1 MKSLLISLMAFL
13 CVLGINAT
21 PTGSGTQEDPYV
33 IADGDVYMVD
43 DPVYA
48 SFTAPGDGT
57 LTLSY
62 ILMKDPAFTVV
73 GGDVMPFTWGMG
85 APSTSVLE
93 VKAGETYV
101 IYNANKVGWSAEVT
115 VSFTAA
121 SGDALKILSSEPEQ
135 GSKVDKISWDN
146 QVKVTL
152 NKKVKYVHCE
162 FHGDEGIMHQYYT
175 SEAEEGEDVIMVGPE
190 KIEKDGRVLDNAW
203 YMYEGSTYEII
214 IESYQT
220 KEGMEQGT
228 ETPEK
233 TTLTFEGGTA
243 KVEKTVVNLVKVEPE
258 PNVVYPTEDQM
269 LSFKDDRKVVTVEVD
284 KKVKVK
290 NCVYPMG
297 MYGTLDWEWEVSYTE
312 EGHSIIKCTMS
323 EDFYNFMG
331 TIVTDVI
338 LQLDLTDEEG
348 NEIEPK
354 AEGFPES
361 VVFGSGYNFTF
372 DVNDG
377 RFADA
382 SLNFKSVTPAENSY
396 CTSLGKIEFTYGE
409 KVYTTSTA
417 TAAVYK
423 GEEKVADAILTTN
436 EDETGLGL
444 VVTAQF
450 VEIGTQTPKEINEFG
465 AYVLKVDSQSIAN
478 EYFNEETPWTDGL
491 QGHGTCNPDFT
502 VAFNIDPAILAV
514 ESVDPAPYVEG
525 GEYSKEIPAEI
536 NITLSGEGAKVN
548 SALVTYGMNTRVP
561 AEAKVEGKVITVTV
575 PEAALAE
582 NNIGVSVA
590 AVNENGTPIS
600 YGTDGVILLA
610 YQMPKNILVPTE
622 VTPADGSTVK
632 SIATVELTV
641 DSKYGVGELNTNN
654 VITVKKDGVEASNIS
669 AAIDYATGD
678 DMNKMMITFTP
689 EITEDGTYTVVIPEE
704 TFYDL
709 DGNLFNPE
717 LTYTFI
723 VDNSTNIGGVEVE
736 DANAVVEVYSVDG
749 CLVSKGKKADV
760 MKKLVKGIYIINGQ
774 KVVIR

>member
-1 MKSLLISLMAFL
+1 MAFL
-13 CVLGINAT
+13 CVLGVNAT
-21 PTGSGTQEDPYV
+21 PSGSGTKEDPYV
-33 IADGDVYMVD
+33 IADGDTYVVND
-43 DPVYA
+43 IVYA
-48 SFTAPGDGT
+48 SFTAPADGT
-57 LTLSY
+57 LSLKHGWSY
-62 ILMKDPAFTVV
+62 PTFMLEDGTPLNVS
-73 GGDVMPFTWGMG
+73 MG
-85 APSTSVLE
+85 VDANFSSLE
-93 VKAGETYV
+93 VEAGKTYV
-101 IYNANKVGWSAEVT
+101 IYNNRQLFFDLEIA
-115 VSFTAA
+115 VSFEEKGA
-121 SGDALKILSSEPEQ
+121 SSLQIVSSEPEQ
-135 GSKVDKISWDN
+135 GSKVEKISWDN

-175 SEAEEGEDVIMVGPE
+175 SEAEEGEDVIMVGPA

-233 TTLTFEGGTA
+233 TTLTFEGGTP

-284 KKVKVK
+284 KMVKVK
-290 NCVYPMG
+290 KCVYPMG
-297 MYGTLDWEWEVSYTE
+297 MYGTLDWEKAEVSYTK

-323 EDFYNFMG
+323 EAFYNFMG

-361 VVFGSGYNFTF
+361 VVFGSGYNFAF
-372 DVNDG
+372 GVNDG

-396 CTSLGKIEFTYGE
+396 STSLGKIEFTYGE

-478 EYFNEETPWTDGL
+478 EFFNEETPWTDGL

-536 NITLSGEGAKVN
+536 KITLSGENAKVN

-561 AEAKVEGKVITVTV
+561 AETKVEGKVITVTV

-654 VITVKKDGVEASNIS
+654 VITVKKDGAEASNIS

-723 VDNSTNIGGVEVE
+723 VDKSTNIGGVEVE

>member
-13 CVLGINAT
+13 CVLGVNAT
-21 PTGSGTQEDPYV
+21 PSGSGTKEDPYV
-33 IADGDVYMVD
+33 IADGDTYVVND
-43 DPVYA
+43 IVYA
-48 SFTAPGDGT
+48 SFTAPADGT
-57 LTLSY
+57 LSLKHGWSY
-62 ILMKDPAFTVV
+62 PTFMLEDGTPLNVS
-73 GGDVMPFTWGMG
+73 MG
-85 APSTSVLE
+85 VDANFSSLE
-93 VKAGETYV
+93 VEAGKTYV
-101 IYNANKVGWSAEVT
+101 IYNNRQLFFDLEIA
-115 VSFTAA
+115 VSFEEKGA
-121 SGDALKILSSEPEQ
+121 SSLQVVSSEPEQ
-135 GSKVDKISWDN
+135 GSKVEKISWDN

-190 KIEKDGRVLDNAW
+190 KIVKDDRVLDNAW
-203 YMYEGSTYEII
+203 YMYEGNTYEII

-228 ETPEK
+228 ETPET

-258 PNVVYPTEDQM
+258 PNVVYPTEDQL

-297 MYGTLDWEWEVSYTE
+297 MYGTLDWEKAEVSYTE

-372 DVNDG
+372 GVNDG

-654 VITVKKDGVEASNIS
+654 VITVKKDGAEASNIS

>member
-1 MKSLLISLMAFL
+1 
-13 CVLGINAT
+13 
-21 PTGSGTQEDPYV
+21 
-33 IADGDVYMVD
+33 
-43 DPVYA
+43 
-48 SFTAPGDGT
+48 
-57 LTLSY
+57 
-62 ILMKDPAFTVV
+62 
-73 GGDVMPFTWGMG
+73 
-85 APSTSVLE
+85 
-93 VKAGETYV
+93 
-101 IYNANKVGWSAEVT
+101 
-115 VSFTAA
+115 
-121 SGDALKILSSEPEQ
+121 
-135 GSKVDKISWDN
+135 
-146 QVKVTL
+146 
-152 NKKVKYVHCE
+152 
-162 FHGDEGIMHQYYT
+162 
-175 SEAEEGEDVIMVGPE
+175 
-190 KIEKDGRVLDNAW
+190 
-203 YMYEGSTYEII
+203 
-214 IESYQT
+214 
-220 KEGMEQGT
+220 
-228 ETPEK
+228 
-233 TTLTFEGGTA
+233 
-243 KVEKTVVNLVKVEPE
+243 
-258 PNVVYPTEDQM
+258 
-269 LSFKDDRKVVTVEVD
+269 
-284 KKVKVK
+284 
-290 NCVYPMG
+290 
-297 MYGTLDWEWEVSYTE
+297 
-312 EGHSIIKCTMS
+312 MS

-361 VVFGSGYNFTF
+361 VVFGSGYNFAF
-372 DVNDG
+372 GVNDG

-382 SLNFKSVTPAENSY
+382 SLNFKSVTPADNSY
-396 CTSLGKIEFTYGE
+396 STSLDKIEFTYGE

-478 EYFNEETPWTDGL
+478 EFFNEETPWTDGL

-536 NITLSGEGAKVN
+536 KITLSGENAKVN

-561 AEAKVEGKVITVTV
+561 AETKVEGKVITVTV

-600 YGTDGVILLA
+600 YGTDGVILLT

-654 VITVKKDGVEASNIS
+654 VITVKKDGAEASNIS

-723 VDNSTNIGGVEVE
+723 VDKSTNIGGVEVE

>member
-1 MKSLLISLMAFL
+1 MAFL
-13 CVLGINAT
+13 CVLGVNAT
-21 PTGSGTQEDPYV
+21 PSGSGTKEDPYV
-33 IADGDVYMVD
+33 IADGDTYVVND
-43 DPVYA
+43 IVYA
-48 SFTAPGDGT
+48 SFTAPADGT
-57 LTLSY
+57 LSLKHGWSY
-62 ILMKDPAFTVV
+62 PTFMLEDGTPLNVS
-73 GGDVMPFTWGMG
+73 MG
-85 APSTSVLE
+85 VDANFSSLE
-93 VKAGETYV
+93 VEAGKTYV
-101 IYNANKVGWSAEVT
+101 IYNNRQLFFDLEIA
-115 VSFTAA
+115 VSFEEKGA
-121 SGDALKILSSEPEQ
+121 SSLQIVSSEPEQ
-135 GSKVDKISWDN
+135 GSKLEKISWDN

-175 SEAEEGEDVIMVGPE
+175 SEAEEGEDVIMVGPA
-190 KIEKDGRVLDNAW
+190 KIEKDDRVLDNAW

-233 TTLTFEGGTA
+233 TTLTFEGGTP

-297 MYGTLDWEWEVSYTE
+297 MYGTLDWEKAEVSYTE

-361 VVFGSGYNFTF
+361 VVFGSGYNFAF
-372 DVNDG
+372 GVNDG

-382 SLNFKSVTPAENSY
+382 SLSFKSVTPAENSY
-396 CTSLGKIEFTYGE
+396 STSLDKIEFTYGE

-561 AEAKVEGKVITVTV
+561 AETKVEGKVITVTV
-575 PEAALAE
+575 PEVALAE
-582 NNIGVSVA
+582 NSIGVSVA
-590 AVNENGTPIS
+590 AVNESGTPIS

-654 VITVKKDGVEASNIS
+654 VITVKKDGAEASNIS
-669 AAIDYATGD
+669 ASIDYATGD

-723 VDNSTNIGGVEVE
+723 VDKSTNIGGVEVE

>member
-13 CVLGINAT
+13 CALGVNAT
-21 PTGSGTQEDPYV
+21 PSGSGTKEDPYV
-33 IADGDVYMVD
+33 IADGDTYVVND
-43 DPVYA
+43 IVYA
-48 SFTAPGDGT
+48 SFTAPADGT
-57 LTLSY
+57 LSLKHGWSY
-62 ILMKDPAFTVV
+62 PTFMLEDGTPLNVS
-73 GGDVMPFTWGMG
+73 MG
-85 APSTSVLE
+85 VDANFSSLE
-93 VKAGETYV
+93 VEAGKTYV
-101 IYNANKVGWSAEVT
+101 IYNNRQLFFDLEIA
-115 VSFTAA
+115 VSFEEKGA
-121 SGDALKILSSEPEQ
+121 SSLQVVSSEPEQ
-135 GSKVDKISWDN
+135 GSKVEKISWDN

-175 SEAEEGEDVIMVGPE
+175 SEAEEGEDVIMVGPA

-233 TTLTFEGGTA
+233 TTLTFEDGTP

-290 NCVYPMG
+290 NCVYPMD
-297 MYGTLDWEWEVSYTE
+297 MYGTLDWEKADVSYTE

-361 VVFGSGYNFTF
+361 VVFGSGYNFAF
-372 DVNDG
+372 GVNDG

-382 SLNFKSVTPAENSY
+382 SLSFKSVTPAENSY
-396 CTSLGKIEFTYGE
+396 STSLDKIEFTYGE

-478 EYFNEETPWTDGL
+478 EYFNEETPWTDGW

-525 GEYSKEIPAEI
+525 DEYSKEIPAEI

-561 AEAKVEGKVITVTV
+561 AETKVEGKVITVTV

-654 VITVKKDGVEASNIS
+654 VITVKKDGAEASNIS
-669 AAIDYATGD
+669 ASIDYAAGD

-723 VDNSTNIGGVEVE
+723 VDKSTNIGGVEVE

>member
-13 CVLGINAT
+13 CVLGVNAT
-21 PTGSGTQEDPYV
+21 PSGSGTKEDPYV
-33 IADGDVYMVD
+33 IADGDTYVVND
-43 DPVYA
+43 IVYA
-48 SFTAPGDGT
+48 SFTAPADGT
-57 LTLSY
+57 LSLKHGWSY
-62 ILMKDPAFTVV
+62 PTFMLEDGTPLNVS
-73 GGDVMPFTWGMG
+73 MG
-85 APSTSVLE
+85 VDANFSSLE
-93 VKAGETYV
+93 VEAGKTYV
-101 IYNANKVGWSAEVT
+101 IYNNRQLFFDLEIA
-115 VSFTAA
+115 VSFEEKGA
-121 SGDALKILSSEPEQ
+121 SSLQVVSSEPEQ
-135 GSKVDKISWDN
+135 GSKVEKISWDN

-190 KIEKDGRVLDNAW
+190 KIVKGDRVLDNAW
-203 YMYEGSTYEII
+203 YMYEGNTYEII

-233 TTLTFEGGTA
+233 TTLTFEGGTP

-290 NCVYPMG
+290 KCVYPMG
-297 MYGTLDWEWEVSYTE
+297 MYGTLDWEKAEVSYTE

-323 EDFYNFMG
+323 EAFYNFMG

-361 VVFGSGYNFTF
+361 VVFGSGYNFAF
-372 DVNDG
+372 GVNDG

-396 CTSLGKIEFTYGE
+396 CTSLDKIEFTYGE

-478 EYFNEETPWTDGL
+478 EFFNEETPWTDGM

-536 NITLSGEGAKVN
+536 NITLSGENAKVN

>member
-1 MKSLLISLMAFL
+1 MAFL
-13 CVLGINAT
+13 CVLGVNAT
-21 PTGSGTQEDPYV
+21 PSGSGTKEDPYV
-33 IADGDVYMVD
+33 IADGDTYVVND
-43 DPVYA
+43 IVYA
-48 SFTAPGDGT
+48 SFTAPADGT
-57 LTLSY
+57 LSLKHGWSY
-62 ILMKDPAFTVV
+62 PTFMLEDGTPLNVS
-73 GGDVMPFTWGMG
+73 MG
-85 APSTSVLE
+85 VDANFSSLE
-93 VKAGETYV
+93 VEAGKTYV
-101 IYNANKVGWSAEVT
+101 IYNNRQLFFDLEIA
-115 VSFTAA
+115 VSFEEKGA
-121 SGDALKILSSEPEQ
+121 SSLQVVSSEPEQ
-135 GSKVDKISWDN
+135 GSKLEKISWDN

-175 SEAEEGEDVIMVGPE
+175 SEAEEGEDVIMVGPA

-233 TTLTFEGGTA
+233 TTLTFEGGTP

-284 KKVKVK
+284 KMVKVK

-297 MYGTLDWEWEVSYTE
+297 MYGTLDWEKAEVSYTK

-361 VVFGSGYNFTF
+361 VVFGSGYNFAF
-372 DVNDG
+372 GVNDG

-409 KVYTTSTA
+409 KVSTTSTA

-478 EYFNEETPWTDGL
+478 EYFNEETPWTDGM

-561 AEAKVEGKVITVTV
+561 AETKVEGKVITVTV
-575 PEAALAE
+575 PEVALAE
-582 NNIGVSVA
+582 NSIGVSVA

-654 VITVKKDGVEASNIS
+654 VITVKKDGAEASNIS

-723 VDNSTNIGGVEVE
+723 VDKSTNIGGVEVE

>member
-1 MKSLLISLMAFL
+1 MAFL
-13 CVLGINAT
+13 CVLGVNAT
-21 PTGSGTQEDPYV
+21 PSGSGTKEDPYV
-33 IADGDVYMVD
+33 IADGDTYVVND
-43 DPVYA
+43 IVYA
-48 SFTAPGDGT
+48 SFTAPADGT
-57 LTLSY
+57 LSLKHGWSY
-62 ILMKDPAFTVV
+62 PTFMLEDGTPLNVS
-73 GGDVMPFTWGMG
+73 MG
-85 APSTSVLE
+85 VDANFSSLE
-93 VKAGETYV
+93 VEAGKTYV
-101 IYNANKVGWSAEVT
+101 IYNNRQLFFDLEIA
-115 VSFTAA
+115 VSFEEKGA
-121 SGDALKILSSEPEQ
+121 SSLQIVSSEPEQ
-135 GSKVDKISWDN
+135 GSKVEKISWDN

-175 SEAEEGEDVIMVGPE
+175 SEAEEGEDVIMVGPA

-233 TTLTFEGGTA
+233 TTLTFEGGTP

-290 NCVYPMG
+290 KCVYPMD
-297 MYGTLDWEWEVSYTE
+297 MYGTLDWEKAEVSYTE

-323 EDFYNFMG
+323 EAFYNFMG

-361 VVFGSGYNFTF
+361 VVFGSGYNFAF
-372 DVNDG
+372 GVNDG

-396 CTSLGKIEFTYGE
+396 CTSLDKIEFTYGE

-478 EYFNEETPWTDGL
+478 EFFNEETPWTDGW

-536 NITLSGEGAKVN
+536 KITLSGENAKVN

-561 AEAKVEGKVITVTV
+561 AETKVEGKVITVTV

-654 VITVKKDGVEASNIS
+654 VITVKKDGAEASNIS
-669 AAIDYATGD
+669 ASIDYAAGD

-723 VDNSTNIGGVEVE
+723 VDKSTNIGGVEVE

>member
-13 CVLGINAT
+13 CVLGVNAT
-21 PTGSGTQEDPYV
+21 PSGSGTKEDPYV
-33 IADGDVYMVD
+33 IADGDTYVVND
-43 DPVYA
+43 IVYA
-48 SFTAPGDGT
+48 SFTAPADGT
-57 LTLSY
+57 LSLKHGWSY
-62 ILMKDPAFTVV
+62 PTFMLEDGTPLNVS
-73 GGDVMPFTWGMG
+73 MG
-85 APSTSVLE
+85 VDANFSSLE
-93 VKAGETYV
+93 VEAGKTYV
-101 IYNANKVGWSAEVT
+101 IYNNRQLFFDLEIA
-115 VSFTAA
+115 VSFEEKGA
-121 SGDALKILSSEPEQ
+121 SSLQVVSSEPEQ

-175 SEAEEGEDVIMVGPE
+175 SEAEEGEDVIMVGPA

-203 YMYEGSTYEII
+203 YMYEGNTYEII

-220 KEGMEQGT
+220 KEGMDQGT

-233 TTLTFEGGTA
+233 TTLTFEGGTP

-290 NCVYPMG
+290 KCVYPMG
-297 MYGTLDWEWEVSYTE
+297 MYGTLDWEKAEVSYTK

-323 EDFYNFMG
+323 EAFYNFMG
-331 TIVTDVI
+331 TIVTDVT

-361 VVFGSGYNFTF
+361 VVFGSGYNFAF
-372 DVNDG
+372 GVNDG

-382 SLNFKSVTPAENSY
+382 SLSFKSVTPAENSY
-396 CTSLGKIEFTYGE
+396 STSLDKIEFTYGE

-590 AVNENGTPIS
+590 AVNESGTPIS
-600 YGTDGVILLA
+600 YGTDGVILLT

-654 VITVKKDGVEASNIS
+654 VITVKKDGAEASNIS

-709 DGNLFNPE
+709 NGNLFNPE

-723 VDNSTNIGGVEVE
+723 VDKSTNIGGVEVE

>member
-13 CVLGINAT
+13 CVLGVNAA
-21 PTGSGTQEDPYV
+21 PSGSGTQEDPYV
-33 IADGDVYMVD
+33 IADGDNYVVNA
-43 DPVYA
+43 PVYA

-62 ILMKDPAFTVV
+62 NLMKDPAFTVV

-85 APSTSVLE
+85 APSTSTLE
-93 VKAGETYV
+93 VKSGETYV
-101 IYNANKVGWSAEVT
+101 IYNANTIDWETTIT

-135 GSKVDKISWDN
+135 GSKLEKISWDN

-162 FHGDEGIMHQYYT
+162 FHGDEGLMHQYYT
-175 SEAEEGEDVIMVGPE
+175 SESEEGEDVIMVGPE
-190 KIEKDGRVLDNAW
+190 KIVKDDRVLDNAW
-203 YMYEGSTYEII
+203 YMYEGNTYEII

-228 ETPEK
+228 ETPET

-258 PNVVYPTEDQM
+258 PNVVYPTEDQL

-284 KKVKVK
+284 KKVNVK
-290 NCVYPMG
+290 KCVYPMG
-297 MYGTLDWEWEVSYTE
+297 MYGTLDWEKPDVKYD
-312 EGHSIIKCTMS
+312 EGNGHTIIKCTMS
-323 EDFYNFMG
+323 EAFYNFMG

-372 DVNDG
+372 GVNDG

-382 SLNFKSVTPAENSY
+382 SLKYKSVTPAENSY
-396 CTSLGKIEFTYGE
+396 STSLGKMEFAYDE
-409 KVYTTSTA
+409 RVYITSTA
-417 TAAVYK
+417 NAAVYK
-423 GEEKVADAILTTN
+423 GEEKVADAILTSN
-436 EDETGLGL
+436 EDETGLI
-444 VVTAQF
+444 VTAQF

-478 EYFNEETPWTDGL
+478 ELFNEETPWTDGL
-491 QGHGTCNPDFT
+491 QGHGICNPDFT
-502 VAFNIDPAILAV
+502 VAFNIDPVIITV

-536 NITLSGEGAKVN
+536 KITLSGENAKVN

-654 VITVKKDGVEASNIS
+654 VITVKKDGAEASNIS

>member
-1 MKSLLISLMAFL
+1 MAFL
-13 CVLGINAT
+13 CVLGVNAT
-21 PTGSGTQEDPYV
+21 PSGSGTQEDPYV
-33 IADGDVYMVD
+33 IADGDTYVVGKN
-43 DPVYA
+43 VTTYA
-48 SFTAPGDGT
+48 SFTAPEDGVLTLTHGFVYPSFTLEDGT
-57 LTLSY
+57 QLT
-62 ILMKDPAFTVV
+62 VE
-73 GGDVMPFTWGMG
+73 WGMDG
-85 APSTSVLE
+85 NTSTLNVE
-93 VKAGETYV
+93 KGKTYV
-101 IYNANKVGWSAEVT
+101 FYNASDPGYDLEVT
-115 VSFTAA
+115 VAFTAKGA
-121 SGDALKILSSEPEQ
+121 SSLQVVSTEPEQ
-135 GSKVDKISWDN
+135 GSKVEKISWDN

-175 SEAEEGEDVIMVGPE
+175 SEAEEGEDVIMVGPS
-190 KIEKDGRVLDNAW
+190 KIEKNDEIVDNAW
-203 YMYEGSTYEII
+203 YMYEGTTYEIV

-228 ETPEK
+228 EAPE
-233 TTLTFEGGTA
+233 TATLTFEGGTP

-258 PNVVYPTEDQM
+258 PNLVYPTADQL
-269 LSFKDDRKVVTVEVD
+269 LSFKDNKKTVTVEVD

-290 NCVYPMG
+290 DCVYPMG
-297 MYGTLDWEWEVSYTE
+297 MYGTLDWEQPEVSYTE
-312 EGHSIIKCTMS
+312 EGHSIIKCTMPES
-323 EDFYNFMG
+323 FYEFMG
-331 TIVTDVI
+331 SIITDVI
-338 LQLDLTDEEG
+338 LQLDLTDENG
-348 NEIEPK
+348 NEIDPK
-354 AEGFPES
+354 AEGYPEN
-361 VVFGSGYNFTF
+361 VIFGSGYTFTF
-372 DVNDG
+372 GVNDG

-382 SLNFKSVTPAENSY
+382 SLMYGSVTPAENSY
-396 CTSLGKIEFTYGE
+396 STSLDKMEFTYGSYI
-409 KVYTTSTA
+409 YTTSTA
-417 TAAVYK
+417 KAAVYK
-423 GEEKVADAILTTN
+423 GEEKVADAILTANN
-436 EDETGLGL
+436 ENETYT
-444 VVTAQF
+444 VTAQF
-450 VEIGTQTPKEINEFG
+450 VEIGTETPKEINEFG

-536 NITLSGEGAKVN
+536 KITLSGEGAKVN

-561 AEAKVEGKVITVTV
+561 AETKVEGKVITVTV

-582 NNIGVSVA
+582 NSIGVSVA
-590 AVNENGTPIS
+590 AVNESGTPIS
-600 YGTDGVILLA
+600 YGTDGVILLT

-622 VTPADGSTVK
+622 VTPADESTVK
-632 SIATVELTV
+632 SIDKVVLTV
-641 DSKYGVGELNTNN
+641 DPEYGVGTLNTNN
-654 VITVKKDGVEASNIS
+654 VITVKKDGAEASNIS
-669 AAIDYATGD
+669 ASIDYAVD
-678 DMNKMMITFTP
+678 ADNKVEITFAP

-709 DGNLFNPE
+709 SDNLFNPE

-749 CLVSKGKKADV
+749 SLVSKGKKADV

>member
-1 MKSLLISLMAFL
+1 MAFL
-13 CVLGINAT
+13 CVLGVNAT
-21 PTGSGTQEDPYV
+21 PSGSGTKEDPYV
-33 IADGDVYMVD
+33 IADGDTYVVND
-43 DPVYA
+43 IVYA
-48 SFTAPGDGT
+48 SFTAPADGT
-57 LTLSY
+57 LSLKHGWSY
-62 ILMKDPAFTVV
+62 PTFMLEDGTPLNVS
-73 GGDVMPFTWGMG
+73 MG
-85 APSTSVLE
+85 VDANFSSLE
-93 VKAGETYV
+93 VEAGKTYV
-101 IYNANKVGWSAEVT
+101 IYNNRQLFFDLEIA
-115 VSFTAA
+115 VSFEEKGA
-121 SGDALKILSSEPEQ
+121 SSLQVVSSEPEQ
-135 GSKVDKISWDN
+135 GSKVEKISWDN

-190 KIEKDGRVLDNAW
+190 KIVKDDRVLDNAW
-203 YMYEGSTYEII
+203 YMYEGNTYEII

-228 ETPEK
+228 ETPET

-258 PNVVYPTEDQM
+258 PNVVYPTEDQL

-284 KKVKVK
+284 KKVNVK
-290 NCVYPMG
+290 KCVYPMD
-297 MYGTLDWEWEVSYTE
+297 MYGTLDWEKPDVKYD
-312 EGHSIIKCTMS
+312 EGNGHTIIKCTMS
-323 EDFYNFMG
+323 EAFYNFMG

-372 DVNDG
+372 GVNDG

-396 CTSLGKIEFTYGE
+396 STSLDKIEFTYGE
-409 KVYTTSTA
+409 YVSTTSTA
-417 TAAVYK
+417 KAAVYK
-423 GEEKVADAILTTN
+423 GEEKVADAILTSN
-436 EDETGLGL
+436 DENDAYT
-444 VVTAQF
+444 VTAQF

-478 EYFNEETPWTDGL
+478 EFFNEETPWTDGW

-654 VITVKKDGVEASNIS
+654 VITVKKDGAEASNIS

>member
-1 MKSLLISLMAFL
+1 M
-13 CVLGINAT
+13 CLGVNAT
-21 PTGSGTQEDPYV
+21 PSGTGTKEDPYV
-33 IADGDVYMVD
+33 IADGDTYVVND
-43 DPVYA
+43 IVYA
-48 SFTAPGDGT
+48 SFTAPADGT
-57 LTLSY
+57 LSLKHGWSY
-62 ILMKDPAFTVV
+62 PTFMLEDGTPLNVS
-73 GGDVMPFTWGMG
+73 MG
-85 APSTSVLE
+85 VDANFSSLE
-93 VKAGETYV
+93 VEAGKTYV
-101 IYNANKVGWSAEVT
+101 IYNNRQLFFDLEIA
-115 VSFTAA
+115 VSFEEKGA
-121 SGDALKILSSEPEQ
+121 SSLQVVSSEPEQ
-135 GSKVDKISWDN
+135 GSKVEKISWDN

-175 SEAEEGEDVIMVGPE
+175 SEAEEGEDVIMVGPA

-228 ETPEK
+228 ETPET

-290 NCVYPMG
+290 KCVYPMG
-297 MYGTLDWEWEVSYTE
+297 MYGTLDWEKAEVSYTK

-323 EDFYNFMG
+323 EAFYNFMG

-361 VVFGSGYNFTF
+361 VVFGSGYNFAF
-372 DVNDG
+372 GVNDG

-382 SLNFKSVTPAENSY
+382 SLSFKSVTPAENSY
-396 CTSLGKIEFTYGE
+396 STSLDKIEFTYGE

-590 AVNENGTPIS
+590 AVNESGTPIS
-600 YGTDGVILLA
+600 YGTDGVILLT

-654 VITVKKDGVEASNIS
+654 VITVKKDGAEANNIS
-669 AAIDYATGD
+669 ASIDYATGD
-678 DMNKMMITFTP
+678 DMNKMVITFTP
-689 EITEDGTYTVVIPEE
+689 EITEDGTYNVVIPEE

-723 VDNSTNIGGVEVE
+723 VDKSTNIGGVEVE

>member
-1 MKSLLISLMAFL
+1 MAFL
-13 CVLGINAT
+13 CVLGVNAT
-21 PTGSGTQEDPYV
+21 PSGSGTKEDPYV
-33 IADGDVYMVD
+33 IADGDTYVVND
-43 DPVYA
+43 IVYA
-48 SFTAPGDGT
+48 SFTAPADGT
-57 LTLSY
+57 LSLKHGWSY
-62 ILMKDPAFTVV
+62 PTFMLEDGTPLNVS
-73 GGDVMPFTWGMG
+73 MG
-85 APSTSVLE
+85 VDANFSSLE
-93 VKAGETYV
+93 VEAGKTYV
-101 IYNANKVGWSAEVT
+101 IYNNRQLFFDLEIA
-115 VSFTAA
+115 VSFEEKGA
-121 SGDALKILSSEPEQ
+121 SSLQVVSSEPEQ
-135 GSKVDKISWDN
+135 GSKVEKISWDN

-190 KIEKDGRVLDNAW
+190 KIVKGDRVLDNAW
-203 YMYEGSTYEII
+203 YMYEGNTYEII

-228 ETPEK
+228 ETPET
-233 TTLTFEGGTA
+233 TTLTFEGGTP

-297 MYGTLDWEWEVSYTE
+297 MYGTLNWEKAEVSYTK

-372 DVNDG
+372 GVNDG

-396 CTSLGKIEFTYGE
+396 STSLDKIEFTYGE

-491 QGHGTCNPDFT
+491 QGHGICNPDFT

>member
-1 MKSLLISLMAFL
+1 MAFL
-13 CVLGINAT
+13 CALGVSAT
-21 PTGSGTQEDPYV
+21 PTGTGTKEDPYV
-33 IADGDVYMVD
+33 IADGDTYVVND
-43 DPVYA
+43 IVYA
-48 SFTAPGDGT
+48 SFTAPADGT
-57 LTLSY
+57 LSLKHGWSY
-62 ILMKDPAFTVV
+62 PTFMLEDGTPLNVS
-73 GGDVMPFTWGMG
+73 MG
-85 APSTSVLE
+85 VDANFSSLE
-93 VKAGETYV
+93 VEAGKTYV
-101 IYNANKVGWSAEVT
+101 IYNNRQLFFDLEIA
-115 VSFTAA
+115 VSFEEKGA
-121 SGDALKILSSEPEQ
+121 SSLQVVSSEPEQ
-135 GSKVDKISWDN
+135 GSKVEKISWDN

-175 SEAEEGEDVIMVGPE
+175 SEAEEGEDVIMVGPA

-220 KEGMEQGT
+220 KEGMDQGT

-233 TTLTFEGGTA
+233 TTLTFEGGTP

-290 NCVYPMG
+290 DCVYPMG
-297 MYGTLDWEWEVSYTE
+297 MYGTLDWEKAEVSYTE

-323 EDFYNFMG
+323 EAFYNFMG

-361 VVFGSGYNFTF
+361 VVFGSGYNFAF
-372 DVNDG
+372 GVNDG

-409 KVYTTSTA
+409 KVSTTSTA

-575 PEAALAE
+575 PEVALAE

-654 VITVKKDGVEASNIS
+654 VITVKKDGAEASNIS
-669 AAIDYATGD
+669 ASIDYATGD

-723 VDNSTNIGGVEVE
+723 VDKSTNIGGVEVE

>member
-1 MKSLLISLMAFL
+1 M
-13 CVLGINAT
+13 CLGVNAA
-21 PTGSGTQEDPYV
+21 PSGSGTKEDPYV
-33 IADGDVYMVD
+33 IADGDTYVVND
-43 DPVYA
+43 IVYA
-48 SFTAPGDGT
+48 SFTAPADGT
-57 LTLSY
+57 LSLKHGWSY
-62 ILMKDPAFTVV
+62 PTFMLEDGTPLNVS
-73 GGDVMPFTWGMG
+73 MG
-85 APSTSVLE
+85 VDANFSSLE
-93 VKAGETYV
+93 VEAGKTYV
-101 IYNANKVGWSAEVT
+101 IYNNRQLFFDLEIA
-115 VSFTAA
+115 VSFEEKGA
-121 SGDALKILSSEPEQ
+121 SSLQVVSSEPEQ
-135 GSKVDKISWDN
+135 GSKVEKISWDN

-190 KIEKDGRVLDNAW
+190 KIVKDDRVLDNAW
-203 YMYEGSTYEII
+203 YMYEGNTYEII

-228 ETPEK
+228 ETPET

-290 NCVYPMG
+290 DCVYPMG
-297 MYGTLDWEWEVSYTE
+297 MYGTLDWEKAEVSYTE

-323 EDFYNFMG
+323 ESFYNFMG

-372 DVNDG
+372 GVNDG

-382 SLNFKSVTPAENSY
+382 SLNFKSVTPADNSY
-396 CTSLGKIEFTYGE
+396 STSLDKIEFTYGE

-417 TAAVYK
+417 NAAVYK
-423 GEEKVADAILTTN
+423 GEEKVADAILTSN

-478 EYFNEETPWTDGL
+478 EFFNEETPWTDGL

-502 VAFNIDPAILAV
+502 VAFNIDPVIITV

-536 NITLSGEGAKVN
+536 NITLSGEGVKVN

-600 YGTDGVILLA
+600 YGTDGVILLT

-654 VITVKKDGVEASNIS
+654 VITVKKDGAEASNIS

>member
-1 MKSLLISLMAFL
+1 M
-13 CVLGINAT
+13 CLGVNAT
-21 PTGSGTQEDPYV
+21 PSGSGTKEDPYV
-33 IADGDVYMVD
+33 IADGDTYVVND
-43 DPVYA
+43 IVYA
-48 SFTAPGDGT
+48 SFTAPADGT
-57 LTLSY
+57 LSLKHGWSY
-62 ILMKDPAFTVV
+62 PTFMLEDGTPLNVS
-73 GGDVMPFTWGMG
+73 MG
-85 APSTSVLE
+85 VDANFSSLE
-93 VKAGETYV
+93 VEAGKTYV
-101 IYNANKVGWSAEVT
+101 IYNNRQLFFDLEIA
-115 VSFTAA
+115 VSFEEKGA
-121 SGDALKILSSEPEQ
+121 SSLQVVSSEPEQ
-135 GSKVDKISWDN
+135 GSKVEKISWDN

-190 KIEKDGRVLDNAW
+190 KIVKGDRVLDNAW
-203 YMYEGSTYEII
+203 YMYEGNTYEII

-228 ETPEK
+228 ETPET
-233 TTLTFEGGTA
+233 TTLTFEGGTP

-290 NCVYPMG
+290 DCVYPMG
-297 MYGTLDWEWEVSYTE
+297 MYGTLDWEKAEVSYTK

-323 EDFYNFMG
+323 EAFYNFMG

-372 DVNDG
+372 GVNDG

-396 CTSLGKIEFTYGE
+396 STSLDKIEFTYGE

-478 EYFNEETPWTDGL
+478 EFFNEETPWTDGM
-491 QGHGTCNPDFT
+491 QGHGICNPDFT

-654 VITVKKDGVEASNIS
+654 VITVKKDGAEASNIS

-704 TFYDL
+704 TFYNL

>member
-1 MKSLLISLMAFL
+1 MQPQVVRVTK
-13 CVLGINAT
+13 
-21 PTGSGTQEDPYV
+21 EDPYV
-33 IADGDVYMVD
+33 IADGDTY
-43 DPVYA
+43 
-48 SFTAPGDGT
+48 
-57 LTLSY
+57 
-62 ILMKDPAFTVV
+62 VV
-73 GGDVMPFTWGMG
+73 G
-85 APSTSVLE
+85 
-93 VKAGETYV
+93 K
-101 IYNANKVGWSAEVT
+101 
-115 VSFTAA
+115 
-121 SGDALKILSSEPEQ
+121 
-135 GSKVDKISWDN
+135 
-146 QVKVTL
+146 
-152 NKKVKYVHCE
+152 
-162 FHGDEGIMHQYYT
+162 
-175 SEAEEGEDVIMVGPE
+175 
-190 KIEKDGRVLDNAW
+190 
-203 YMYEGSTYEII
+203 
-214 IESYQT
+214 
-220 KEGMEQGT
+220 
-228 ETPEK
+228 
-233 TTLTFEGGTA
+233 
-243 KVEKTVVNLVKVEPE
+243 
-258 PNVVYPTEDQM
+258 
-269 LSFKDDRKVVTVEVD
+269 
-284 KKVKVK
+284 
-290 NCVYPMG
+290 
-297 MYGTLDWEWEVSYTE
+297 
-312 EGHSIIKCTMS
+312 
-323 EDFYNFMG
+323 
-331 TIVTDVI
+331 
-338 LQLDLTDEEG
+338 
-348 NEIEPK
+348 
-354 AEGFPES
+354 
-361 VVFGSGYNFTF
+361 
-372 DVNDG
+372 
-377 RFADA
+377 
-382 SLNFKSVTPAENSY
+382 
-396 CTSLGKIEFTYGE
+396 
-409 KVYTTSTA
+409 
-417 TAAVYK
+417 
-423 GEEKVADAILTTN
+423 
-436 EDETGLGL
+436 
-444 VVTAQF
+444 
-450 VEIGTQTPKEINEFG
+450 
-465 AYVLKVDSQSIAN
+465 KVDSQSIAN
-478 EYFNEETPWTDGL
+478 EFFNEETPWTDGL

-548 SALVTYGMNTRVP
+548 SALVIYGMNTRVP

-610 YQMPKNILVPTE
+610 YQMPRNILVPTE

-669 AAIDYATGD
+669 AAIGYATGD

>member
-13 CVLGINAT
+13 CALGVNAT
-21 PTGSGTQEDPYV
+21 PSGSGTKEDPYV
-33 IADGDVYMVD
+33 IADGDTYVVND
-43 DPVYA
+43 IVYA
-48 SFTAPGDGT
+48 SFTAPADGT
-57 LTLSY
+57 LSLKHGWSY
-62 ILMKDPAFTVV
+62 PTFMLEDGTPLNVS
-73 GGDVMPFTWGMG
+73 MG
-85 APSTSVLE
+85 VDANFSSLE
-93 VKAGETYV
+93 VEAGKTYV
-101 IYNANKVGWSAEVT
+101 IYNNRQLFFDLEIA
-115 VSFTAA
+115 VSFEEKGA
-121 SGDALKILSSEPEQ
+121 SSLQIVSSEPEQ
-135 GSKVDKISWDN
+135 GSKVEKISWDN
-146 QVKVTL
+146 PVKVTL

-190 KIEKDGRVLDNAW
+190 KIEKEGRVLDNAW

-228 ETPEK
+228 ETPET
-233 TTLTFEGGTA
+233 TTLTFEGGTK

-269 LSFKDDRKVVTVEVD
+269 LSFKDDRKVVTIEVD

-297 MYGTLDWEWEVSYTE
+297 MYGTLDWEKADVSYTE

-323 EDFYNFMG
+323 EAFYNFMG

-372 DVNDG
+372 GVNDG

-478 EYFNEETPWTDGL
+478 EFFNEETPWTDGL

-502 VAFNIDPAILAV
+502 VAFNIDPVIITV

-536 NITLSGEGAKVN
+536 NITLSGENATVN

-654 VITVKKDGVEASNIS
+654 VITVKKDGAEASNIS
-669 AAIDYATGD
+669 AVIDYATGD
-678 DMNKMMITFTP
+678 DMNKMVITFTP
-689 EITEDGTYTVVIPEE
+689 EIKEDGTYTVVIPEE

>member
-13 CVLGINAT
+13 CALGVYAA
-21 PTGSGTQEDPYV
+21 PTGTSTEEDPYV
-33 IADGDVYMVD
+33 IADGDTYVIPGGATVYS
-43 DPVYA
+43 
-48 SFTAPGDGT
+48 SFTAPSKGT
-57 LTLSY
+57 LKLQQSGWSFFGF
-62 ILMKDPAFTVV
+62 MA
-73 GGDVMPFTWGMG
+73 GDKSFQEQYGETAKYAELNV
-85 APSTSVLE
+85 E
-93 VKAGETYV
+93 EGETYLIHNNGKGYGEETITV
-101 IYNANKVGWSAEVT
+101 IFE
-115 VSFTAA
+115 AA
-121 SGDALKILSSEPEQ
+121 SASALQIVSSEPEQ
-135 GSKVDKISWDN
+135 GSKVDKISWDK

-175 SEAEEGEDVIMVGPE
+175 SEAEEGEDVIMVGPA
-190 KIEKDGRVLDNAW
+190 KIEKDDRVLDNAW
-203 YMYEGSTYEII
+203 YMYEGNTYEII

-220 KEGMEQGT
+220 KEGMEQGS
-228 ETPEK
+228 ETPE
-233 TTLTFEGGTA
+233 TAILTFEGGTA

-258 PNVVYPTEDQM
+258 ANVINPTDDQL
-269 LSFKDDRKVVTVEVD
+269 LSFKDGRKTVTVEVD
-284 KKVKVK
+284 KEVKVK
-290 NCVYPMG
+290 NCFYPMD
-297 MYGTLDWEWEVSYTE
+297 MYGTFNWEEPVVEYNE
-312 EGHSIIKCTMS
+312 ENGHTIIKCTMP
-323 EDFYNFMG
+323 EDFYNLMG
-331 TIVTDVI
+331 TIITDVI
-338 LQLDLTDEEG
+338 LQLELTDMDG

-354 AEGFPES
+354 AEGYPEN
-361 VVFGSGYNFTF
+361 VIFGSGYNFTF
-372 DVNDG
+372 GVNDG

-396 CTSLGKIEFTYGE
+396 STSLDKIEFTYGE
-409 KVYTTSTA
+409 YVSTTSTA
-417 TAAVYK
+417 KAAVYK
-423 GEEKVADAILTTN
+423 GEDKVADAILTSNDDNDVYTI
-436 EDETGLGL
+436 
-444 VVTAQF
+444 TAQF

-465 AYVLKVDSQSIAN
+465 AYVLKVDSQSIRN
-478 EYFNEETPWTDGL
+478 EFFDENAPWSDGL
-491 QGHGTCNPDFT
+491 QGHGVCNPDFT
-502 VAFNIDPAILAV
+502 VAFNIDPAILSV

-536 NITLSGEGAKVN
+536 NITLSNEGATVN

-600 YGTDGVILLA
+600 YGTDGVILLT

-654 VITVKKDGVEASNIS
+654 VITVKKDGAEASNIS

-723 VDNSTNIGGVEVE
+723 VDKSTNIGGVEVE

>member
-13 CVLGINAT
+13 CALGVSAT
-21 PTGSGTQEDPYV
+21 PTGTGTKEDPYV
-33 IADGDVYMVD
+33 IADGDTYVVND
-43 DPVYA
+43 IVYA
-48 SFTAPGDGT
+48 SFTAPADGT
-57 LTLSY
+57 LSLKHGWSY
-62 ILMKDPAFTVV
+62 PTFMLEDGTPLNVS
-73 GGDVMPFTWGMG
+73 MG
-85 APSTSVLE
+85 VDANFSSLE
-93 VKAGETYV
+93 VEAGKTYV
-101 IYNANKVGWSAEVT
+101 IYNNRQLFFDLEIA
-115 VSFTAA
+115 VSFEEKGA
-121 SGDALKILSSEPEQ
+121 SSLQVVSSEPEQ
-135 GSKVDKISWDN
+135 GSKVEKISWDN

-175 SEAEEGEDVIMVGPE
+175 SEAEEGEDVIMVGPA

-233 TTLTFEGGTA
+233 TTLTFEGGTP

-290 NCVYPMG
+290 NCVYPMD
-297 MYGTLDWEWEVSYTE
+297 MYGTLDWEKAEVSYTK

-361 VVFGSGYNFTF
+361 VVFGSGYNFAF
-372 DVNDG
+372 GVNDG

-382 SLNFKSVTPAENSY
+382 SLSFKSVTPAENSY
-396 CTSLGKIEFTYGE
+396 STSLDKIEFTYGE
-409 KVYTTSTA
+409 KVSTTSTA

-536 NITLSGEGAKVN
+536 KITLSGEGAKVN

-561 AEAKVEGKVITVTV
+561 AETKVEGKVITVTV
-575 PEAALAE
+575 PEVALAE
-582 NNIGVSVA
+582 NSIGVSVA

-600 YGTDGVILLA
+600 YGTDGVILLT

-654 VITVKKDGVEASNIS
+654 VITVKKDGAEASNIS
-669 AAIDYATGD
+669 ASIDYATGD

-723 VDNSTNIGGVEVE
+723 VDKSTNIGGVEVE

>member
-1 MKSLLISLMAFL
+1 M
-13 CVLGINAT
+13 CLGVYAA
-21 PTGSGTQEDPYV
+21 PSGSGTQEDPYV

-43 DPVYA
+43 DSVYA

-62 ILMKDPAFTVV
+62 NLMKDPAFTVV

-135 GSKVDKISWDN
+135 GSKVEKISWDN

-175 SEAEEGEDVIMVGPE
+175 SEAEEGEDVIMVGPA

-233 TTLTFEGGTA
+233 TTLTFEGGTP

-258 PNVVYPTEDQM
+258 ANVVNPTEDQL
-269 LSFKDDRKVVTVEVD
+269 LSFKDGRKTVTVEVD
-284 KKVKVK
+284 KEVKVK
-290 NCVYPMG
+290 DCVYPMG
-297 MYGTLDWEWEVSYTE
+297 MYGTFDWEEPEVTYTE
-312 EGHSIIKCTMS
+312 EGHTIIKCTMPES
-323 EDFYNFMG
+323 FLNLMG
-331 TIVTDVI
+331 TVITDVI
-338 LQLDLTDEEG
+338 LQLDLTDMDG
-348 NEIEPK
+348 NDVDPK
-354 AEGFPES
+354 PGSYPEN
-361 VVFGSGYNFTF
+361 VIFGSGYNFTF
-372 DVNDG
+372 GVNDG

-382 SLNFKSVTPAENSY
+382 SLMYKSVTPKEDSY
-396 CTSLGKIEFTYGE
+396 NTSLSKVVFNYGGQI
-409 KVYTTSTA
+409 VGLTSTA
-417 TAAVYK
+417 SAALYK
-423 GEEKVADAILTTN
+423 GEEKVADAVLTLNDDDDVYTI
-436 EDETGLGL
+436 
-444 VVTAQF
+444 TAQF
-450 VEIGTQTPKEINEFG
+450 VEIGTETPKEINEFG
-465 AYVLKVDSQSIAN
+465 AYVLKVDSQSIRN
-478 EYFNEETPWTDGL
+478 DYFDENAPWSDGL
-491 QGHGTCNPDFT
+491 QGHGICNPDYIIT
-502 VAFNIDPAILAV
+502 FNVDPVILSV

-536 NITLSGEGAKVN
+536 KITLSGEGAKVN

-561 AEAKVEGKVITVTV
+561 AETKVEGKVITVTV
-575 PEAALAE
+575 PEVALAE
-582 NNIGVSVA
+582 NSIGVSVA
-590 AVNENGTPIS
+590 AVNESGTPIS
-600 YGTDGVILLA
+600 YGTDGIILLT

-632 SIATVELTV
+632 SIAKVELTV
-641 DSKYGVGELNTNN
+641 DPKYGIGTLNTNKA
-654 VITVKKDGVEASNIS
+654 IFVKKDSSIVGSIS
-669 AAIDYATGD
+669 ASIDYAAD
-678 DMNKMMITFTP
+678 ADNKVEITFDP
-689 EITEDGTYTVVIPEE
+689 EITEDGTYTISVPEE
-704 TFYDL
+704 MFYDL
-709 DGNLFNPE
+709 SDNLFNPE

-723 VDNSTNIGGVEVE
+723 IDNSTNIGGVEVE

>member
-13 CVLGINAT
+13 CVLGVNAT
-21 PTGSGTQEDPYV
+21 PSGSGTKEDPYV
-33 IADGDVYMVD
+33 IADGDTYVVND
-43 DPVYA
+43 IVYA
-48 SFTAPGDGT
+48 SFTAPADGT
-57 LTLSY
+57 LSLKHGWSY
-62 ILMKDPAFTVV
+62 PTFMLEDGTPLNVS
-73 GGDVMPFTWGMG
+73 MG
-85 APSTSVLE
+85 VDANFSSLE
-93 VKAGETYV
+93 VEAGKTYV
-101 IYNANKVGWSAEVT
+101 IYNNRQLFFDLEIA
-115 VSFTAA
+115 VSFEEKGA
-121 SGDALKILSSEPEQ
+121 SSLQVVSSETEQ
-135 GSKVDKISWDN
+135 GSKVEKISWDN

-190 KIEKDGRVLDNAW
+190 KIVKDDRVLDNAW
-203 YMYEGSTYEII
+203 YMYEGNTYEII

-228 ETPEK
+228 ETPET

-258 PNVVYPTEDQM
+258 PNVVYPTEDQL

-290 NCVYPMG
+290 NCVYPMD
-297 MYGTLDWEWEVSYTE
+297 MYGTLDWEKAEVSYTE

-372 DVNDG
+372 GVNDG

-417 TAAVYK
+417 TAAIYK

>member
-1 MKSLLISLMAFL
+1 MAFL
-13 CVLGINAT
+13 CVLGGNAA
-21 PTGSGTQEDPYV
+21 PSGSGTQEDPYV
-33 IADGDVYMVD
+33 IADGDVYKVD

-62 ILMKDPAFTVV
+62 NLMKDPAFTVV

-85 APSTSVLE
+85 SPSTSTLE
-93 VKAGETYV
+93 VKSGETYV

-135 GSKVDKISWDN
+135 GSKVEKISWDN

-190 KIEKDGRVLDNAW
+190 KIVKDDRVLDNAW
-203 YMYEGSTYEII
+203 YMYEGNTYEII

-258 PNVVYPTEDQM
+258 PNVVYPTEDQL

-290 NCVYPMG
+290 DCVYPMD
-297 MYGTLDWEWEVSYTE
+297 MYGTLDWEKAEVSYTE

-323 EDFYNFMG
+323 EAFYNFMG

-372 DVNDG
+372 GVNDG

-396 CTSLGKIEFTYGE
+396 STSLDKIEFTYGE
-409 KVYTTSTA
+409 YVSTTSTA
-417 TAAVYK
+417 NAAVYK
-423 GEEKVADAILTTN
+423 GEEKVADAILTSN
-436 EDETGLGL
+436 DENDTYT
-444 VVTAQF
+444 VTAQF

-478 EYFNEETPWTDGL
+478 EFFNEETPWTDGW

-502 VAFNIDPAILAV
+502 VAFNIDPVIITV

-536 NITLSGEGAKVN
+536 NITLSGENAKVN

-582 NNIGVSVA
+582 NNIGVSVS

-632 SIATVELTV
+632 SIAKVVLTV
-641 DSKYGVGELNTNN
+641 DPESGVGTLNTNN
-654 VITVKKDGVEASNIS
+654 VITVKKDGTEASNLS
-669 AAIDYATGD
+669 ASIDYVVDAD
-678 DMNKMMITFTP
+678 NKVEITFAP

-709 DGNLFNPE
+709 SDNLFNPE

>member
-1 MKSLLISLMAFL
+1 MAFL
-13 CVLGINAT
+13 CVLGVNAT
-21 PTGSGTQEDPYV
+21 PSGTGTKEDPYV
-33 IADGDVYMVD
+33 IADGDTYVVGKN
-43 DPVYA
+43 VTTYA
-48 SFTAPGDGT
+48 SFTAPEDGVLTLTHGFVYPSFTLEDGT
-57 LTLSY
+57 QLTVEWGMDGNTSTLNVEKGKTYVFYNAS
-62 ILMKDPAFTVV
+62 DPGYDLNVTVAFTAKGASSLQVV
-73 GGDVMPFTWGMG
+73 
-85 APSTSVLE
+85 
-93 VKAGETYV
+93 
-101 IYNANKVGWSAEVT
+101 
-115 VSFTAA
+115 
-121 SGDALKILSSEPEQ
+121 SSEPEQ
-135 GSKVDKISWDN
+135 GSKVEKISWDN

-190 KIEKDGRVLDNAW
+190 KIVKGDRVLDNAW
-203 YMYEGSTYEII
+203 YMYEGNTYEII

-228 ETPEK
+228 ETPET

-258 PNVVYPTEDQM
+258 PNVVYPTEDQL

-290 NCVYPMG
+290 NCVYPMD
-297 MYGTLDWEWEVSYTE
+297 MYGTLDWEKAEVSYTK

-323 EDFYNFMG
+323 EAFYNFMG
-331 TIVTDVI
+331 TIVTDVV
-338 LQLDLTDEEG
+338 LQLDLTDGEG

-372 DVNDG
+372 GVNDG

-396 CTSLGKIEFTYGE
+396 STSLDKIEFTYGE

-478 EYFNEETPWTDGL
+478 EYFNEETPWTDGW

-502 VAFNIDPAILAV
+502 VAFNIDPVIITV

-536 NITLSGEGAKVN
+536 KITLSGENAKVN

-654 VITVKKDGVEASNIS
+654 VITVKKDGAEASNIS

-704 TFYDL
+704 TFYNL

>member
-1 MKSLLISLMAFL
+1 M
-13 CVLGINAT
+13 
-21 PTGSGTQEDPYV
+21 
-33 IADGDVYMVD
+33 
-43 DPVYA
+43 
-48 SFTAPGDGT
+48 
-57 LTLSY
+57 
-62 ILMKDPAFTVV
+62 
-73 GGDVMPFTWGMG
+73 
-85 APSTSVLE
+85 
-93 VKAGETYV
+93 
-101 IYNANKVGWSAEVT
+101 
-115 VSFTAA
+115 
-121 SGDALKILSSEPEQ
+121 
-135 GSKVDKISWDN
+135 
-146 QVKVTL
+146 
-152 NKKVKYVHCE
+152 
-162 FHGDEGIMHQYYT
+162 
-175 SEAEEGEDVIMVGPE
+175 
-190 KIEKDGRVLDNAW
+190 
-203 YMYEGSTYEII
+203 
-214 IESYQT
+214 
-220 KEGMEQGT
+220 
-228 ETPEK
+228 
-233 TTLTFEGGTA
+233 
-243 KVEKTVVNLVKVEPE
+243 
-258 PNVVYPTEDQM
+258 
-269 LSFKDDRKVVTVEVD
+269 
-284 KKVKVK
+284 
-290 NCVYPMG
+290 
-297 MYGTLDWEWEVSYTE
+297 
-312 EGHSIIKCTMS
+312 
-323 EDFYNFMG
+323 
-331 TIVTDVI
+331 
-338 LQLDLTDEEG
+338 
-348 NEIEPK
+348 
-354 AEGFPES
+354 
-361 VVFGSGYNFTF
+361 
-372 DVNDG
+372 
-377 RFADA
+377 
-382 SLNFKSVTPAENSY
+382 
-396 CTSLGKIEFTYGE
+396 
-409 KVYTTSTA
+409 YTTSTA

-478 EYFNEETPWTDGL
+478 EFFNEETPWTDGL

-502 VAFNIDPAILAV
+502 VAFNIDPVIITV

-536 NITLSGEGAKVN
+536 NITLSGENATVN

-654 VITVKKDGVEASNIS
+654 VITVKKDGAEASNIS
-669 AAIDYATGD
+669 AVIDYATGD

>member
-1 MKSLLISLMAFL
+1 MTSFMLALQLLQM
-13 CVLGINAT
+13 VLYLLSMVAY
-21 PTGSGTQEDPYV
+21 PTFMLE
-33 IADGDVYMVD
+33 
-43 DPVYA
+43 
-48 SFTAPGDGT
+48 DGT
-57 LTLSY
+57 PLNVS
-62 ILMKDPAFTVV
+62 
-73 GGDVMPFTWGMG
+73 MG
-85 APSTSVLE
+85 VDANFSSLE
-93 VKAGETYV
+93 VEAGKTYV
-101 IYNANKVGWSAEVT
+101 IYNNRQLFFDLEIA
-115 VSFTAA
+115 VSFEEKGA
-121 SGDALKILSSEPEQ
+121 SSLQVVSSEPEQ
-135 GSKVDKISWDN
+135 GSKVEKISWDN

-175 SEAEEGEDVIMVGPE
+175 SEAEEGEDVIMVGPA

-233 TTLTFEGGTA
+233 TTLTFEGGTP

-297 MYGTLDWEWEVSYTE
+297 MYGTLDWEKPDVKYD
-312 EGHSIIKCTMS
+312 EGNGHTIIKCTMS
-323 EDFYNFMG
+323 EAFYNFMG

-361 VVFGSGYNFTF
+361 VVFGSGYNFAF
-372 DVNDG
+372 GVNDG

-561 AEAKVEGKVITVTV
+561 AETKVEGKVITVTV

-654 VITVKKDGVEASNIS
+654 VITVKKDGAEASNIS
-669 AAIDYATGD
+669 ASIDYATGD

-723 VDNSTNIGGVEVE
+723 VDKSTNIGGVEVE

>member
-1 MKSLLISLMAFL
+1 MAFL
-13 CVLGINAT
+13 CVLGVNAT
-21 PTGSGTQEDPYV
+21 PSGSGTKEDPYV
-33 IADGDVYMVD
+33 IADGDTYVVND
-43 DPVYA
+43 IVYA
-48 SFTAPGDGT
+48 SFTAPADGT
-57 LTLSY
+57 LSLKHGWSY
-62 ILMKDPAFTVV
+62 PTFMLEDGTPLNVS
-73 GGDVMPFTWGMG
+73 MG
-85 APSTSVLE
+85 VDANFSSLE
-93 VKAGETYV
+93 VEAGKTYV
-101 IYNANKVGWSAEVT
+101 IYNNRQLFFDLEIA
-115 VSFTAA
+115 VSFEEKGA
-121 SGDALKILSSEPEQ
+121 SSLQVVSSEPEQ

-175 SEAEEGEDVIMVGPE
+175 SEAEEGEDVIMVGPA

-297 MYGTLDWEWEVSYTE
+297 MYGTLDWEKAEVSYTK

-372 DVNDG
+372 GVNDG

-654 VITVKKDGVEASNIS
+654 VITVKKDGAEASNIS

-723 VDNSTNIGGVEVE
+723 VDKSTNIGGVEVE

-749 CLVSKGKKADV
+749 CLVSTGKKADV

>member
-13 CVLGINAT
+13 CVLGVNAT
-21 PTGSGTQEDPYV
+21 PSGSGTKEDPYV
-33 IADGDVYMVD
+33 IADGDTYVVND
-43 DPVYA
+43 IVYA
-48 SFTAPGDGT
+48 SFTAPADGT
-57 LTLSY
+57 LSLKHGWSY
-62 ILMKDPAFTVV
+62 PTFMLEDGTPLNVS
-73 GGDVMPFTWGMG
+73 MG
-85 APSTSVLE
+85 VDANFSSLE
-93 VKAGETYV
+93 VEAGKTYV
-101 IYNANKVGWSAEVT
+101 IYNNRQLFFDLEIA
-115 VSFTAA
+115 VSFEEKGA
-121 SGDALKILSSEPEQ
+121 SSLQVVSSEPEQ
-135 GSKVDKISWDN
+135 GSKVEKISWDN

-175 SEAEEGEDVIMVGPE
+175 SEAEEGEDVIMVGPA

-203 YMYEGSTYEII
+203 YMYEGNTYEII

-220 KEGMEQGT
+220 KEGMDQGT

-233 TTLTFEGGTA
+233 TTLTFEGGTP

-297 MYGTLDWEWEVSYTE
+297 MYGTLDWEKAEVSYTE

-323 EDFYNFMG
+323 EAFYNFMG

-361 VVFGSGYNFTF
+361 VVFGSGYNFAF
-372 DVNDG
+372 GVNDG

-382 SLNFKSVTPAENSY
+382 SLSFKSVTPAENSY
-396 CTSLGKIEFTYGE
+396 STSLDKIEFTYGE

-502 VAFNIDPAILAV
+502 VAFNIDPVILSV

-536 NITLSGEGAKVN
+536 KITLSGENAKVN

-561 AEAKVEGKVITVTV
+561 AETKVEGKVITVTV
-575 PEAALAE
+575 PEVALAE
-582 NNIGVSVA
+582 NSIGVSVA
-590 AVNENGTPIS
+590 AVNESGTPIS
-600 YGTDGVILLA
+600 YGTDGIILLT

-654 VITVKKDGVEASNIS
+654 VITVKKDGAEASNIS
-669 AAIDYATGD
+669 ASIDYATGD

-723 VDNSTNIGGVEVE
+723 VDKSTNIGGVEVE

>member
-1 MKSLLISLMAFL
+1 MAFL
-13 CVLGINAT
+13 CALGVNAT
-21 PTGSGTQEDPYV
+21 PSGSGTKEDPYV
-33 IADGDVYMVD
+33 IADGDTYVVND
-43 DPVYA
+43 IVYA
-48 SFTAPGDGT
+48 SFTAPADGT
-57 LTLSY
+57 LSLKHGWSY
-62 ILMKDPAFTVV
+62 PTFMLEDGTPLNVS
-73 GGDVMPFTWGMG
+73 MG
-85 APSTSVLE
+85 VDANFSSLE
-93 VKAGETYV
+93 VEAGKTYV
-101 IYNANKVGWSAEVT
+101 IYNNRQLFFDLEIA
-115 VSFTAA
+115 VSFEEKGA
-121 SGDALKILSSEPEQ
+121 SSLQVVSSEPEQ
-135 GSKVDKISWDN
+135 GSKVEKISWDN

-175 SEAEEGEDVIMVGPE
+175 SEAEEGEDVIMVGPA

-228 ETPEK
+228 ETPET

-258 PNVVYPTEDQM
+258 PNVVYPTEDQL

-290 NCVYPMG
+290 NCVYPMD
-297 MYGTLDWEWEVSYTE
+297 MYGTLDWEKAEVSYTE

-361 VVFGSGYNFTF
+361 VVFGSGYNFAF
-372 DVNDG
+372 GVNDG

-396 CTSLGKIEFTYGE
+396 STSLDKIEFTYGE

-478 EYFNEETPWTDGL
+478 EYFNEETPWTDGM

>member
-1 MKSLLISLMAFL
+1 M
-13 CVLGINAT
+13 CLGGQCYHVVNDI
-21 PTGSGTQEDPYV
+21 
-33 IADGDVYMVD
+33 
-43 DPVYA
+43 VYA
-48 SFTAPGDGT
+48 SFTAPADGT
-57 LTLSY
+57 LSLKHGWSY
-62 ILMKDPAFTVV
+62 PTFMLEDGTPLNVSRGVDANF
-73 GGDVMPFTWGMG
+73 
-85 APSTSVLE
+85 SSLE
-93 VKAGETYV
+93 VEAGKTYV
-101 IYNANKVGWSAEVT
+101 IYNNRQLFFDLEIA
-115 VSFTAA
+115 VSFEEKGA
-121 SGDALKILSSEPEQ
+121 SSLQVVSSEPEQ

-190 KIEKDGRVLDNAW
+190 KIVKDDRVLDNAW
-203 YMYEGSTYEII
+203 YMYEGNTYEII

-228 ETPEK
+228 ETPET

-297 MYGTLDWEWEVSYTE
+297 MYGTLDWEKAEVSYTE

>member
-1 MKSLLISLMAFL
+1 MAFL
-13 CVLGINAT
+13 CVLGVNAT
-21 PTGSGTQEDPYV
+21 PSGSGTKEDPYV
-33 IADGDVYMVD
+33 IADGDTYVVND
-43 DPVYA
+43 IVYA
-48 SFTAPGDGT
+48 SFTAPADGT
-57 LTLSY
+57 LSLKHGWSY
-62 ILMKDPAFTVV
+62 PTFMLEDGTPLNVS
-73 GGDVMPFTWGMG
+73 MG
-85 APSTSVLE
+85 VDANFSSLE
-93 VKAGETYV
+93 VEAGKTYV
-101 IYNANKVGWSAEVT
+101 IYNNRQLFFDLEIA
-115 VSFTAA
+115 VSFEEKGA
-121 SGDALKILSSEPEQ
+121 SSLQVVSSEPEQ
-135 GSKVDKISWDN
+135 GSKVEKISWDN

-175 SEAEEGEDVIMVGPE
+175 SEAEEGEDVIMVGPG
-190 KIEKDGRVLDNAW
+190 KIVKNDRVLDNAW

-228 ETPEK
+228 ETPET

-258 PNVVYPTEDQM
+258 PNVVYPTEDQL

-297 MYGTLDWEWEVSYTE
+297 MYGTLDWEKAEVSYTK

-323 EDFYNFMG
+323 ESFYNFMG

-478 EYFNEETPWTDGL
+478 EYFNEETPWTDGM
-491 QGHGTCNPDFT
+491 QGHGICNPDFT

-723 VDNSTNIGGVEVE
+723 VDKSTNIGGVEVE

>member
-1 MKSLLISLMAFL
+1 MAFL
-13 CVLGINAT
+13 CALGVSAT
-21 PTGSGTQEDPYV
+21 PTGTGTKEDPYV
-33 IADGDVYMVD
+33 IADGDTYVVND
-43 DPVYA
+43 IVYA
-48 SFTAPGDGT
+48 SFTAPADGT
-57 LTLSY
+57 LSLKHGWSY
-62 ILMKDPAFTVV
+62 PTFMLEDGTPLNVS
-73 GGDVMPFTWGMG
+73 MG
-85 APSTSVLE
+85 VDANFSSLE
-93 VKAGETYV
+93 VEAGKTYV
-101 IYNANKVGWSAEVT
+101 IYNNRQLFFDLEIA
-115 VSFTAA
+115 VSFEEKGA
-121 SGDALKILSSEPEQ
+121 SSLQIVSSEPEQ
-135 GSKVDKISWDN
+135 GSKVEKISWDN

-175 SEAEEGEDVIMVGPE
+175 SEAEEGEDVIMVGPA

-297 MYGTLDWEWEVSYTE
+297 MYGTLDWEKAEVSYTE

-323 EDFYNFMG
+323 ESFYNFMG

-372 DVNDG
+372 GVNDG

-575 PEAALAE
+575 PEVALAE

-654 VITVKKDGVEASNIS
+654 VITVKKDGAEASNIS
-669 AAIDYATGD
+669 ASIDYATGD

-723 VDNSTNIGGVEVE
+723 VDKSTNIGGVEVE

>member
-1 MKSLLISLMAFL
+1 M
-13 CVLGINAT
+13 CLGVNAT
-21 PTGSGTQEDPYV
+21 PSGSGTKEDPYV
-33 IADGDVYMVD
+33 IADGDTYVVND
-43 DPVYA
+43 IVYA
-48 SFTAPGDGT
+48 SFTAPADGT
-57 LTLSY
+57 LSLKHGWSY
-62 ILMKDPAFTVV
+62 PTFMLEDGTPLNVS
-73 GGDVMPFTWGMG
+73 MG
-85 APSTSVLE
+85 VDANFSSLE
-93 VKAGETYV
+93 VEAGKTYV
-101 IYNANKVGWSAEVT
+101 IYNNRQLFFDLEIA
-115 VSFTAA
+115 VSFEEKGA
-121 SGDALKILSSEPEQ
+121 SSLQVVSSEPEQ
-135 GSKVDKISWDN
+135 GSKVEKISWDN

-175 SEAEEGEDVIMVGPE
+175 SEAEEGEDVIMVGPA

-297 MYGTLDWEWEVSYTE
+297 MYGTLDWEKAEVSYTK

-361 VVFGSGYNFTF
+361 VVFGSGYNFAF
-372 DVNDG
+372 GVNDG

-536 NITLSGEGAKVN
+536 KITLSGENAKVN

-561 AEAKVEGKVITVTV
+561 AETKVEGKVITVTV

-600 YGTDGVILLA
+600 YGTDGVILLT

-654 VITVKKDGVEASNIS
+654 VITVKKDGAEASNIS

-723 VDNSTNIGGVEVE
+723 VDKSTNIGGVEVE

>member
-13 CVLGINAT
+13 CVLGVNAT
-21 PTGSGTQEDPYV
+21 PSGSGTKEDPYV
-33 IADGDVYMVD
+33 IADGDTYVVND
-43 DPVYA
+43 IVYA
-48 SFTAPGDGT
+48 SFTAPADGT
-57 LTLSY
+57 LSLKHGWSY
-62 ILMKDPAFTVV
+62 PTFMLEDGTPLNVS
-73 GGDVMPFTWGMG
+73 MG
-85 APSTSVLE
+85 VDANFSSLE
-93 VKAGETYV
+93 VEAGKTYV
-101 IYNANKVGWSAEVT
+101 IYNNRQLFFDLEIA
-115 VSFTAA
+115 VSFEEKGA
-121 SGDALKILSSEPEQ
+121 SSLQVVSSEPEQ
-135 GSKVDKISWDN
+135 GSKVEKISWDN

-175 SEAEEGEDVIMVGPE
+175 SEAEEGEDVIMVGPA
-190 KIEKDGRVLDNAW
+190 KIEKDGSVLDNAW
-203 YMYEGSTYEII
+203 YMYEGNTYEII

-233 TTLTFEGGTA
+233 TTLTFEGGTP

-290 NCVYPMG
+290 KCVYPMG
-297 MYGTLDWEWEVSYTE
+297 MYGTLDWEKPDVSYTE

-361 VVFGSGYNFTF
+361 VVFGSGYNFAF
-372 DVNDG
+372 GVNDG

-536 NITLSGEGAKVN
+536 KITLSGENAKVN

-561 AEAKVEGKVITVTV
+561 AETKVEGKVITVTV

-654 VITVKKDGVEASNIS
+654 VITVKKDGAEASNIS
-669 AAIDYATGD
+669 ASIDYAAGD

-723 VDNSTNIGGVEVE
+723 VDKSTNIGGVEVE

>member
-13 CVLGINAT
+13 CALGVYAA
-21 PTGSGTQEDPYV
+21 PTGTGTQEDPYV
-33 IADGDVYMVD
+33 IADGDTYVIPAGATVYS
-43 DPVYA
+43 
-48 SFTAPGDGT
+48 SFKAPSKGT
-57 LTLSY
+57 LKLQQSGWGFFGF
-62 ILMKDPAFTVV
+62 MA
-73 GGDVMPFTWGMG
+73 GDKSFQEQYGETAKYSELNV
-85 APSTSVLE
+85 E
-93 VKAGETYV
+93 EGETYLIHNNGKGYAEETITV
-101 IYNANKVGWSAEVT
+101 IFE
-115 VSFTAA
+115 AA
-121 SGDALKILSSEPEQ
+121 SASSLQIVSSEPEQ
-135 GSKVDKISWDN
+135 GSKVDKISWDK

-162 FHGDEGIMHQYYT
+162 FHGDEGLMHQYYT
-175 SEAEEGEDVIMVGPE
+175 SEVEEGEDVIMVGPA
-190 KIEKDGRVLDNAW
+190 KIEKGDRVLDNAW
-203 YMYEGSTYEII
+203 YMYEGNTYEVI
-214 IESYQT
+214 IEAYQT
-220 KEGMEQGT
+220 KEGMEQGS
-228 ETPEK
+228 ETPE
-233 TTLTFEGGTA
+233 TATLTFEGATK

-258 PNVVYPTEDQM
+258 ANVVYPTADQL
-269 LSFKDDRKVVTVEVD
+269 LSFKDNRKTVTVEVD

-290 NCVYPMG
+290 NCVYPMD
-297 MYGTLDWEWEVSYTE
+297 MWGTFDWEEPVVEYKD
-312 EGHSIIKCTMS
+312 GHSIIKCTMPES
-323 EDFYNFMG
+323 FYEFMG
-331 TIVTDVI
+331 TVITDVI
-338 LQLDLTDEEG
+338 LQLELTDMDG

-354 AEGFPES
+354 AEGYPEN
-361 VVFGSGYNFTF
+361 VLFGSGYNFTF
-372 DVNDG
+372 GVNDG
-377 RFADA
+377 RYADA
-382 SLNFKSVTPAENSY
+382 SLNFVSVTPAENSY
-396 CTSLGKIEFTYGE
+396 STSLDKVEFTYGE
-409 KVYTTSTA
+409 NVYTTSTA

-423 GEEKVADAILTTN
+423 GEEKVADAILTSSA
-436 EDETGLGL
+436 DKAI
-444 VVTAQF
+444 TAQF
-450 VEIGTQTPKEINEFG
+450 VEIGTETPKEINEFG
-465 AYVLKVDSQSIAN
+465 AYVLKVDSQSVAN
-478 EYFNEETPWTDGL
+478 EFFNEETPWTDGW

-502 VAFNIDPAILAV
+502 VAFNIDPVILSV

-536 NITLSGEGAKVN
+536 NITLSGENATVN

-561 AEAKVEGKVITVTV
+561 AETKVEGKVITVTV

-582 NNIGVSVA
+582 NNIGVVVS

-654 VITVKKDGVEASNIS
+654 VITVKKDGAEASNIS

-678 DMNKMMITFTP
+678 DMNKMVITFTP
-689 EITEDGTYTVVIPEE
+689 EIKEDGTYTVVIPEE

-723 VDNSTNIGGVEVE
+723 IDNSTNIGGVEVE
-736 DANAVVEVYSVDG
+736 DANANVEVYSVDG

>member
-1 MKSLLISLMAFL
+1 MAFL
-13 CVLGINAT
+13 CVLGVNAT
-21 PTGSGTQEDPYV
+21 PSGSGTKEDPYV
-33 IADGDVYMVD
+33 IADGDTYVVND
-43 DPVYA
+43 IVYA
-48 SFTAPGDGT
+48 SFTAPADDTLSLKHGWSYPTFMLEDGT
-57 LTLSY
+57 PLNVS
-62 ILMKDPAFTVV
+62 
-73 GGDVMPFTWGMG
+73 MG
-85 APSTSVLE
+85 VDANFSSLE
-93 VKAGETYV
+93 VEAGKTYV
-101 IYNANKVGWSAEVT
+101 IYNNRQLFFDLEIA
-115 VSFTAA
+115 VSFEEKGA
-121 SGDALKILSSEPEQ
+121 SSLQVVSSEPEQ
-135 GSKVDKISWDN
+135 GSKVEKISWDN

-175 SEAEEGEDVIMVGPE
+175 SEAEEGEDVIMVGPA

-290 NCVYPMG
+290 NCVYPMD
-297 MYGTLDWEWEVSYTE
+297 MYGTLDWEKAEVSYTE

-323 EDFYNFMG
+323 EAFYNFMG

-372 DVNDG
+372 GVNDG

-450 VEIGTQTPKEINEFG
+450 VEIGTQNPKEINEFG

-478 EYFNEETPWTDGL
+478 EYFNEETPWTDGW

-723 VDNSTNIGGVEVE
+723 VDKSTNIGGVEVE

>member
-13 CVLGINAT
+13 CVLGVNAT
-21 PTGSGTQEDPYV
+21 PTGTGTQEDPYV
-33 IADGDVYMVD
+33 IADGDTYVVGKN
-43 DPVYA
+43 VTTYA
-48 SFTAPGDGT
+48 SFTAPEDGVLTLTHGFVYPSFTLEDGT
-57 LTLSY
+57 QLTVEWGMDGNTSTLNVEKGKTYVFYNAS
-62 ILMKDPAFTVV
+62 DPGYDLNVTVAFTAK
-73 GGDVMPFTWGMG
+73 G
-85 APSTSVLE
+85 ASSLQ
-93 VKAGETYV
+93 
-101 IYNANKVGWSAEVT
+101 
-115 VSFTAA
+115 
-121 SGDALKILSSEPEQ
+121 ILSSEPEQ
-135 GSKVDKISWDN
+135 GSKVEKISWDN

-228 ETPEK
+228 ETPET
-233 TTLTFEGGTA
+233 TTLTFEGGTP

-258 PNVVYPTEDQM
+258 PNVVYPTADQL
-269 LSFKDDRKVVTVEVD
+269 LSFKDDKKTVTVEVD
-284 KKVKVK
+284 KEVKVK
-290 NCVYPMG
+290 DCVYPMG
-297 MYGTLDWEWEVSYTE
+297 MYGTLDWEEPVVEYTE
-312 EGHSIIKCTMS
+312 EGHSIIKCTMPES
-323 EDFYNFMG
+323 FYEFMG
-331 TIVTDVI
+331 TIITDVI
-338 LQLDLTDEEG
+338 LQLDLTDMDG
-348 NEIEPK
+348 NDIEPK

-372 DVNDG
+372 GVNDG
-377 RFADA
+377 RKADA

-396 CTSLGKIEFTYGE
+396 STSLDKIEFTYGE
-409 KVYTTSTA
+409 YVSTTSTA
-417 TAAVYK
+417 KAAVYK
-423 GEEKVADAILTTN
+423 GEEKVADAILTSN
-436 EDETGLGL
+436 DENDAYT
-444 VVTAQF
+444 VTAQF

-478 EYFNEETPWTDGL
+478 EFFNEETPWTDGL

-502 VAFNIDPAILAV
+502 VAFNIDPVIITV

-536 NITLSGEGAKVN
+536 KITLSNEGATVN

-600 YGTDGVILLA
+600 YGTDGVILLT

-654 VITVKKDGVEASNIS
+654 VITVKKDGAEASNIS

>member
-1 MKSLLISLMAFL
+1 MAFL
-13 CVLGINAT
+13 CALGVNAT
-21 PTGSGTQEDPYV
+21 PSGSGTKEDPYV
-33 IADGDVYMVD
+33 IADGDTYVIPGGATVYS
-43 DPVYA
+43 
-48 SFTAPGDGT
+48 SFTAPSKGT
-57 LTLSY
+57 LKLQQSGWSFFGF
-62 ILMKDPAFTVV
+62 MA
-73 GGDVMPFTWGMG
+73 GDKSFQEQYGETAKYAELNV
-85 APSTSVLE
+85 E
-93 VKAGETYV
+93 EGETYLIHNNGKGYGEETITV
-101 IYNANKVGWSAEVT
+101 IFE
-115 VSFTAA
+115 AA
-121 SGDALKILSSEPEQ
+121 SASALQIVSSEPEQ
-135 GSKVDKISWDN
+135 GSKVDKISWDK

-175 SEAEEGEDVIMVGPE
+175 SEAEEGEDVIMVGPA
-190 KIEKDGRVLDNAW
+190 KIEKDDRVLDNAW
-203 YMYEGSTYEII
+203 YMYEGNTYEII

-220 KEGMEQGT
+220 KEGMEQGS
-228 ETPEK
+228 ETPE
-233 TTLTFEGGTA
+233 TAILTFEGGTA

-258 PNVVYPTEDQM
+258 ANVINPTDDQL
-269 LSFKDDRKVVTVEVD
+269 LSFKDGRKTVTVEVD
-284 KKVKVK
+284 KEVKVK
-290 NCVYPMG
+290 NCFYPMG
-297 MYGTLDWEWEVSYTE
+297 MYGTFNWEEPVVEYNE
-312 EGHSIIKCTMS
+312 ENGHTIIKCTMP
-323 EDFYNFMG
+323 EDFYNLMG
-331 TIVTDVI
+331 TIITDVI
-338 LQLDLTDEEG
+338 LQLELTDMDG

-354 AEGFPES
+354 AEGYPEN
-361 VVFGSGYNFTF
+361 VIFGSGYNFTF
-372 DVNDG
+372 GVNDG

-396 CTSLGKIEFTYGE
+396 STSLDKIEFTYGE
-409 KVYTTSTA
+409 YVSTTSTA
-417 TAAVYK
+417 KAAVYK
-423 GEEKVADAILTTN
+423 GEDKVADAILTSNDDNDVYTI
-436 EDETGLGL
+436 
-444 VVTAQF
+444 TAQF

-465 AYVLKVDSQSIAN
+465 AYVLKVDSQSIRN
-478 EYFNEETPWTDGL
+478 EFFDENAPWSDGL
-491 QGHGTCNPDFT
+491 QGHGVCNPDFT
-502 VAFNIDPAILAV
+502 VAFNIDPAILSV

-536 NITLSGEGAKVN
+536 NITLSNEGATVN

-600 YGTDGVILLA
+600 YGTDGVILLT

-654 VITVKKDGVEASNIS
+654 VITVKKDGAEASNIS